1 MNYLFIRM
9 YFFNLIDQL
18 RVTTLQNIK
27 NIMNILHFIE
37 ITLKLFFFSFKFTK
51 HITFSLAP
59 LDNLKKN

>member
-1 MNYLFIRM
+1 M

-37 ITLKLFFFSFKFTK
+37 ITLKLFFLAL
-51 HITFSLAP
+51 SLQSIS
-59 LDNLKKN
+59 LFH